1 MLAVRGQKSERKY
14 SESDKPHAGEKILF
28 QLVLNPSTVN
38 QGISKT
44 DKETET
50 AAETRTEIETEN

>member
-14 SESDKPHAGEKILF
+14 SESDKPHEKILF

>member
-1 MLAVRGQKSERKY
+1 MLAVRGRKSERKY
-14 SESDKPHAGEKILF
+14 SENDKPHEKILF
-28 QLVLNPSTVN
+28 QRVLNPSTVN
-38 QGISKT
+38 QRISKT